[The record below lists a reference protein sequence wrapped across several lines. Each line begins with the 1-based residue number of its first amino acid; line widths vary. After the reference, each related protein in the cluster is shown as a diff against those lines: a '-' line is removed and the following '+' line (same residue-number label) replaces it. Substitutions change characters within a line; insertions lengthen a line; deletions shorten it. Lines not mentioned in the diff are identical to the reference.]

1 MGDWNHFKITQTI
14 PEQYTSKARNY
25 ETTKNSHIGHCTHT
39 IESTNVKVQ
48 NILHGRNNMAC
59 STNCNAAQLQHY
71 IP

>member
-14 PEQYTSKARNY
+14 PEQYTRKERNY

-48 NILHGRNNMAC
+48 NVLQGRNNMAC
-59 STNCNAAQLQHY
+59 STNCNAEQLQHY